1 MYTCLRNVEN
11 PNVKKF
17 FNYKFS
23 LTGHLDSIKDFAF
36 TSSNFTFEN
45 EVQYLASCSQDNNI
59 RLWKIQP
66 LENIQKEIEV
76 DTKNEIDEQDIK

>member
-1 MYTCLRNVEN
+1 
-11 PNVKKF
+11 
-17 FNYKFS
+17 
-23 LTGHLDSIKDFAF
+23 
-36 TSSNFTFEN
+36 
-45 EVQYLASCSQDNNI
+45 VQYLASCSQDNNI